1 MKLSLTEYFKPF
13 KEWKKGLLRP
23 NLASILPENG
33 AVERFIISIRKLDSD
48 TDLGAQKP
56 AIT

>member
-1 MKLSLTEYFKPF
+1 M
-13 KEWKKGLLRP
+13 GLLRP
-23 NLASILPENG
+23 NPASILPENG